1 MIELY
6 TADFEE
12 TPLEK
17 ALQNANMEYQLCID
31 LGQYGL
37 KAPYLVVDGVPL
49 DAKHAKI
56 WIKEHNKN
64 DN

>member
-6 TADFEE
+6 IDDFEE
-12 TPLEK
+12 TQLEK
-17 ALQNANMEYQLCID
+17 ALQNANMEYQLCLD

-37 KAPYLVVDGVPL
+37 KAPYIVVDGVPL
-49 DAKHAKI
+49 DTKRAKI
-56 WIKEHNKN
+56 WIKEHDNN